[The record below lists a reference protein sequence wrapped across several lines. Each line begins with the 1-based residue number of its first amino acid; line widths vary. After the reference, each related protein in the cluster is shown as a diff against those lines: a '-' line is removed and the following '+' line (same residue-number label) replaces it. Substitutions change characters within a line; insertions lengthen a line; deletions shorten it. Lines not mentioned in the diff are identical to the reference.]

1 MKRRVR
7 ASSRDDSARSEWLDR
22 ILFWDLIAAV
32 VLSVLAF
39 GTVEPWSI
47 AIFEINALL
56 VAILLA
62 LKYVIGHDWNWGR
75 LRLTAPVFGLVLVG
89 VLQLAP
95 FGSAVF
101 TAQPENIEV
110 SELAGRSISLDRQAT
125 REATVK
131 ILALAFYFA
140 GAIVALRGAQRRKL
154 ALFILTGFGFLTSLF
169 AIIHRLTS
177 NGKMYWVRTVSD
189 YIAPYGPYGNYNHF
203 AGFVELILPLPFAYL
218 LFARVNLERRVLWL
232 FSVVIM
238 ASALIFSLSRGGILA
253 MSVEIL
259 ILLAAVALNSRGRS
273 RESSTEGRGNWLM
286 IGGILAAVT
295 LTALWIGYDRLVD
308 RFQLTRQGASEFSVV
323 TRVEYWRASWK
334 MFLDHPMTG
343 VGLGAFP
350 AIYPQYGRSTAA
362 YERVE
367 QTHNDYLQLLTDAG
381 LLGAALALWFL
392 LEIALIARGQL
403 KQYREFNPRTRAMIL
418 GGYTAIA
425 GIMVHSLTDFNLQLA
440 ANALLFLF
448 VTAIA
453 TSARSNHL
461 RGQLKGQ
468 SPGRSMDESEENS

>member
-1 MKRRVR
+1 MKRRAR
-7 ASSRDDSARSEWLDR
+7 AGSRDRSARWQWLDHV
-22 ILFWDLIAAV
+22 LFWDLIAAV

-62 LKYVIGHDWNWGR
+62 IKFVIGQDLDWRR
-75 LRLTAPVFGLVLVG
+75 LRLAAPMFALVLVG
-89 VLQLAP
+89 VIQLAP
-95 FGSAVF
+95 FGTPAITS
-101 TAQPENIEV
+101 QPENLAI
-110 SELAGRSISLDRQAT
+110 SELSGRSISLDRQAT

-131 ILALAFYFA
+131 LFALAVYFA
-140 GAIVALRGAQRRKL
+140 GAIVALRGSQRRKL

-169 AIIHRLTS
+169 AIVHRLTN

-238 ASALIFSLSRGGILA
+238 AAALIFSLSRGGILA

-259 ILLAAVALNSRGRS
+259 ILLVAVALNSRGRS
-273 RESSTEGRGNWLM
+273 RAGLAEGRGNWLM

-308 RFQLTRQGASEFSVV
+308 RFQLTRQGSSEFSVV

-334 MFLDHPMTG
+334 MFLDHPIAG

-350 AIYPQYGRSTAA
+350 AIYSRYGRSTAA

-392 LEIALIARGQL
+392 IEITLIARRQV
-403 KQYREFNPRTRAMIL
+403 QQFDEFNHRTRAIIL

-453 TSARSNHL
+453 TSARSNQAL
-461 RGQLKGQ
+461 GQ
-468 SPGRSMDESEENS
+468 STSQTRHASEENY